1 MKPCG
6 GSAQLD
12 ACNSTPPAEQPVF
25 HYEQQHV
32 LVFSVYDSC
41 RKDVLAPASMLD
53 LDSDLA
59 LLGTASVSV
68 DDLVQRIA
76 KNEVDPRTAL
86 SLKLPLRRDKN
97 QSFVTKTFE
106 QLGKG
111 VSMINSLSFFS
122 PEASSR
128 EPVLVLTLAP
138 IRFARRR
145 SAAVRSALTHGR
157 SAGTGMRYFW
167 QQESLWQIVDSGRA
181 PVHPS
186 LPHTQPS
193 GPAKASSDGATLTLL
208 ERNASHLPVI
218 ENAIARVEFYAQHSE
233 SEELPSVLSLVESA
247 NNFKLS
253 CLAQAFNSAAGRS
266 NSDDF
271 R

>member
-1 MKPCG
+1 MKPC
-6 GSAQLD
+6 SAAPEPD
-12 ACNSTPPAEQPVF
+12 ASPTAEQPVF
-25 HYEQQHV
+25 RYEQQHV

-41 RKDVLAPASMLD
+41 RKDVLASASMLD

-76 KNEVDPRTAL
+76 KHEADPRTAL

-111 VSMINSLSFFS
+111 VSMINNLSFFS
-122 PEASSR
+122 PEASSKQ
-128 EPVLVLTLAP
+128 PALVLTLAP

-145 SAAVRSALTHGR
+145 SPALRSTLTLGR
-157 SAGTGMRYFW
+157 GAGTGMRYFW
-167 QQESLWQIVDSGRA
+167 QQESLWQVVDSSEA
-181 PVHPS
+181 HALSSPPPAQHPD
-186 LPHTQPS
+186 T
-193 GPAKASSDGATLTLL
+193 ARASSDGATLTLL
-208 ERNASHLPVI
+208 ERNSSHLPVI
-218 ENAIARVEFYAQHSE
+218 ENAIARVEFYAQHSD
-233 SEELPSVLSLVESA
+233 SEDLPSVLSLVECA
-247 NNFKLS
+247 HTFKLS
-253 CLAQAFNSAAGRS
+253 CLALALNSAAGRS
-266 NSDDF
+266 KSDDF